1 MPGHIYSQTGR
12 WDDAVK
18 SFSTA
23 AVNERKWM
31 GLDKQYGDGHHGH
44 NVNYL
49 STSYSFEGRYDDAV
63 EAAKELLGYAE
74 NPGQKAQVDLMTSAY
89 AQGWFSMLRAQ
100 LQFEKWDA
108 ILDSNVLPEL
118 NRPRQQA
125 WRHWAR
131 AMAFAHK
138 NDVSSADAEAQAFET
153 AMAAYKEKTKR
164 PEPAEL
170 QVARQEMLGHLLLAK
185 GNIDKGLK
193 QLELAS
199 RADRRLTYTEPPYYP
214 RPVAEALGHAAF
226 ANGRKAM
233 AEKAYRAALE
243 QYPADAHAKP
253 QNASLAEK

>member
-1 MPGHIYSQTGR
+1 
-12 WDDAVK
+12 
-18 SFSTA
+18 
-23 AVNERKWM
+23 
-31 GLDKQYGDGHHGH
+31 
-44 NVNYL
+44 
-49 STSYSFEGRYDDAV
+49 
-63 EAAKELLGYAE
+63 
-74 NPGQKAQVDLMTSAY
+74 MTSAY